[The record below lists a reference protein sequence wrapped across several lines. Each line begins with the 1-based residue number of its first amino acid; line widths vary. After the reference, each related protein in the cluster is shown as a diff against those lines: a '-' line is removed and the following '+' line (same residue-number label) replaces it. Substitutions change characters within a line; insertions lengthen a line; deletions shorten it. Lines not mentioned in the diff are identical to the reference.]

1 MYMQRL
7 VRLIAFMAILIQCH
21 SIYAQDTTSGPLL
34 ATLKAESA
42 KDIASAISSL
52 TESTL
57 NRQEI
62 ARQLTLLLNDE
73 RAVVEHMMGRETVSD
88 RAWFK
93 MLDLPSTA
101 AESILQELPALE
113 SDRTVGRAFEVVSRI
128 GKPNRRVYELIL
140 PYCGSEDVYL
150 RSRAISA
157 LNSVADD
164 SDESVLQFG
173 KLLLDTDAMVKWTV
187 LDALDKRCERI
198 ASLIPEIIKLLDDD
212 SDVYIAISN
221 HFSLP
226 EKLNSRVARL
236 LAKIGPRASD
246 ATSKLKTLTGLEYSK
261 NVRIWSATAICK
273 ISSSPPKEA
282 MDLLGQL
289 LLDDMDSEFVQNDA
303 PEAIAQLGPSGILLL
318 DSLERAKKH
327 ASAQIRWGLIDAFF
341 AVDPTSAIDRTLPM
355 MEDKEEL
362 VAETVISA
370 YSSRGISEPRVIS
383 AYIRA
388 LRNHNGSFDQ
398 PASSAV
404 DALARLGDA
413 AKASVPALE
422 ELLKDPDISD
432 TLIKDVLSALSRIR

>member
-7 VRLIAFMAILIQCH
+7 VRLIVFVAILIHCH
-21 SIYAQDTTSGPLL
+21 LIYAQDTTSGSLL

-62 ARQLTLLLNDE
+62 ARQLTLLLNDD

-101 AESILQELPALE
+101 AVSILQELPALE
-113 SDRTVGRAFEVVSRI
+113 SDRTRGRACEVVSRI

-140 PYCGSEDVYL
+140 SYCDSEDVYL

-157 LNSVADD
+157 LNAVADD
-164 SDESVLQFG
+164 SDESVLQLG
-173 KLLLDTDAMVKWTV
+173 KLLLDTNAMVKWTV

-198 ASLIPEIIKLLDDD
+198 ASLLPEIIKLLDDD

-246 ATSKLKTLTGLEYSK
+246 A
-261 NVRIWSATAICK
+261 
-273 ISSSPPKEA
+273 
-282 MDLLGQL
+282 
-289 LLDDMDSEFVQNDA
+289 
-303 PEAIAQLGPSGILLL
+303 
-318 DSLERAKKH
+318 
-327 ASAQIRWGLIDAFF
+327 
-341 AVDPTSAIDRTLPM
+341 
-355 MEDKEEL
+355 
-362 VAETVISA
+362 
-370 YSSRGISEPRVIS
+370 RGR
-383 AYIRA
+383 
-388 LRNHNGSFDQ
+388 
-398 PASSAV
+398 
-404 DALARLGDA
+404 
-413 AKASVPALE
+413 
-422 ELLKDPDISD
+422 
-432 TLIKDVLSALSRIR
+432 

>member
-1 MYMQRL
+1 
-7 VRLIAFMAILIQCH
+7 
-21 SIYAQDTTSGPLL
+21 
-34 ATLKAESA
+34 
-42 KDIASAISSL
+42 
-52 TESTL
+52 
-57 NRQEI
+57 
-62 ARQLTLLLNDE
+62 
-73 RAVVEHMMGRETVSD
+73 
-88 RAWFK
+88 
-93 MLDLPSTA
+93 
-101 AESILQELPALE
+101 
-113 SDRTVGRAFEVVSRI
+113 
-128 GKPNRRVYELIL
+128 
-140 PYCGSEDVYL
+140 
-150 RSRAISA
+150 
-157 LNSVADD
+157 
-164 SDESVLQFG
+164 
-173 KLLLDTDAMVKWTV
+173 
-187 LDALDKRCERI
+187 
-198 ASLIPEIIKLLDDD
+198 
-212 SDVYIAISN
+212 
-221 HFSLP
+221 
-226 EKLNSRVARL
+226 
-236 LAKIGPRASD
+236 
-246 ATSKLKTLTGLEYSK
+246 
-261 NVRIWSATAICK
+261 
-273 ISSSPPKEA
+273 